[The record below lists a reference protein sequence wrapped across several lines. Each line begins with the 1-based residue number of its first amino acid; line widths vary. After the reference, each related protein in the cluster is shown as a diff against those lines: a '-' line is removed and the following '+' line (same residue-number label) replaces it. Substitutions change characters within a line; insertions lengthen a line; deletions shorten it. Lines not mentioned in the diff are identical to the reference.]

1 MLLRCALQGLE
12 MSMDWFE
19 SLSKNQSN
27 TSIEMILWSEVQ
39 TLEDIQVVIDMVH
52 LKAEKVKTI

>member
-1 MLLRCALQGLE
+1 
-12 MSMDWFE
+12 MDWFE